1 MFRQFSAKATQKLNI
16 DFRYGQKSCFE
27 MTNKT
32 CASGVCKSDSRHDAN
47 IKFAKFV
54 QPGVDRNRAIRWAHL
69 MGRAAFGVDDIRKWT
84 FVCEKHFPE
93 NVELNYHQVN
103 DCVYQ

>member
-1 MFRQFSAKATQKLNI
+1 
-16 DFRYGQKSCFE
+16 

-69 MGRAAFGVDDIRKWT
+69 MGRANFSVDDIRKWT

-103 DCVYQ
+103 ICVYHKKIFLFAFLLEIAVKRVS